1 MIYPPLRAVFL
12 GASPPRAPA
21 CVSLAAPGLRCGA
34 WVLSKLC
41 GAAPWLRLAALHL
54 AAVLSLVAEHRL
66 SGAGLSGCGSRVQSL
81 QYLGLVVHGMWDLP
95 RRGIEPMSLAL
106 QGEFLTREVPVEWF
120 LISLVY
126 GLIVYTPKII

>member
-41 GAAPWLRLAALHL
+41 GAAPWLRLAALPSCCG
-54 AAVLSLVAEHRL
+54 ALSCCRAQALGCRAQRL
-66 SGAGLSGCGSRVQSL
+66 WVPGSVVTVPGLSCPRHVGSS
-81 QYLGLVVHGMWDLP
+81 P
-95 RRGIEPMSLAL
+95 
-106 QGEFLTREVPVEWF
+106 TRD
-120 LISLVY
+120 
-126 GLIVYTPKII
+126 

>member
-1 MIYPPLRAVFL
+1 MFLWLR
-12 GASPPRAPA
+12 RAFA
-21 CVSLAAPGLRCGA
+21 AAPGFSLSCAGRRLGFVWRRC
-34 WVLSKLC
+34 
-41 GAAPWLRLAALHL
+41 HL

-126 GLIVYTPKII
+126 GLLVYTPKII